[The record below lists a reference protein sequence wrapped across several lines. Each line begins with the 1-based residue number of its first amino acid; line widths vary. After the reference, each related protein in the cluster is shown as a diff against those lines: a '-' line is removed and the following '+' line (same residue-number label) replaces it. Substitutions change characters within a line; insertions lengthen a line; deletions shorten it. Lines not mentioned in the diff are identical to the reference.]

1 MTSGE
6 LVTQAVKVRMV
17 RRQMNQL
24 DLSKASGVSP
34 GQLSRYLTGRRE
46 WPIRILDKIAKPLGW
61 KDGLDVFIAAEQE
74 KKMPADDTAGEE
86 TRKDQ
91 NHGFQHQ

>member
-17 RRQMNQL
+17 RRQINQL
-24 DLSKASGVSP
+24 DLSKASGISP

-74 KKMPADDTAGEE
+74 NENA
-86 TRKDQ
+86 RS
-91 NHGFQHQ
+91 